1 MHRSLR
7 TVLLLTA
14 TCCIAAASTQ
24 VATSTAAS
32 RGTTAAPSVRLAPL
46 ANLSFTS
53 PVWVGG
59 AGDGTSNL
67 YVVEQGGIVWRVAG
81 GRRSVFLDVRRSI
94 MSSGEQGLLSLAFA
108 RDFRTSGRI
117 FVYFT
122 AAGTGNGQ
130 VRQFLVRDGRVVSG
144 SGRVIIDVPLAPPT
158 ATNHNGGNL
167 WPGPGGQLY
176 LSIGDG
182 GAGGDPNNNAQNL
195 GRLMGKLLRI
205 APKLRGGYLIPNS
218 NPYVGRRGARAE
230 IYALGLRNP
239 WRFSIDGATGDIW
252 IGDVGQDAREEIDRL
267 RGGRPA
273 GANFGWRRME
283 GTQVFE
289 AGTRLTAGT
298 PYVAPFRDYG
308 RDGGECSVTGGVV
321 YRGPVTALRGWYLY
335 ADYCTDDLHLLFP
348 GDGTHA
354 VRVGDDG
361 IVHFGAGPGGNVY
374 AASQMTG
381 RIYRVVAA

>member
-1 MHRSLR
+1 MNGFSR
-7 TVLLLTA
+7 VLILLSV
-14 TCCIAAASTQ
+14 AASIG
-24 VATSTAAS
+24 ATSA
-32 RGTTAAPSVRLAPL
+32 RAAPPTAPNVQL
-46 ANLSFTS
+46 VALPNLSFQS

-67 YVVEQGGIVWRVAG
+67 YVVEQRGMIWRVSG
-81 GRRSVFLDVRRSI
+81 GRRSLLLDLRRVVTSG
-94 MSSGEQGLLSLAFA
+94 GEQGLLSLAFA

-122 AAGTGNGQ
+122 AAGSGNGQ
-130 VRQFLVRDGRVVSG
+130 VRQFLVRRGAVVSG
-144 SGRVIIDVPLAPPT
+144 SGRVIIDIPLAPPS

-167 WPGPGGQLY
+167 WPGPGGQLWV
-176 LSIGDG
+176 SVGDG
-182 GAGGDPNNNAQNL
+182 GSAGDPNNNAQDL
-195 GRLMGKLLRI
+195 GRYMGKLLRI
-205 APKLRGGYLIPNS
+205 VPRLRGGYTIPNS
-218 NPYVGRRGARAE
+218 NPYVGRRGAKAE

-239 WRFSIDGATGDIW
+239 WRYSIDGVTGDIW
-252 IGDVGQDAREEIDRL
+252 IGDVGQDSREEIDRL

-283 GTQVFE
+283 GETVYA
-289 AGTRLTAGT
+289 AGTRLTGGT

-335 ADYCTDDLHLLFP
+335 ADYCTDDLHLLDP
-348 GDGTHA
+348 ATGTHD
-354 VRVGDDG
+354 VRAGAEG
-361 IVHFGAGPGGNVY
+361 IVHFGAGPGGAVY

-381 RIYRVVAA
+381 RLYRVASA